1 MPPLKNDKE
10 YKTSATRTPRY
21 VLYASDTYPVDTQKA
36 ENIVRVYW
44 GKVEYN
50 ELMARLFGKHLAVTV
65 MDEYGNE
72 SEPMSIEE
80 LTTGNY

>member
-1 MPPLKNDKE
+1 
-10 YKTSATRTPRY
+10 
-21 VLYASDTYPVDTQKA
+21 VDTQKA